1 MTWFDQQNENFYDV
15 VCNFHQY
22 ISYIEIFEIK
32 SVDKKK
38 MIKSVIFLKKI
49 MGLLSKAILII
60 ISVRNLLFN

>member
-32 SVDKKK
+32 SVDEKKK
-38 MIKSVIFLKKI
+38 IKPAIFFKKK
-49 MGLLSKAILII
+49 LWDSFKRLLII
-60 ISVRNLLFN
+60 TSVRNFLFN